1 MEDNVSVSGTASSL
15 VLPRVIPERIFPYSK
30 NASSILCSTVVALEQ
45 KASVRT
51 IVTGM
56 PGSLRDTQAPGYGEP
71 LAFEFHM

>member
-1 MEDNVSVSGTASSL
+1 MFLALRRAWCCLEL
-15 VLPRVIPERIFPYSK
+15 IPERIFPYSK

-51 IVTGM
+51 IGTGM
-56 PGSLRDTQAPGYGEP
+56 PGSLRDTQAPGCGEP